1 MRFIDRARVHVHA
14 GDGGDGVVAWR
25 REALVPRGGPAG
37 GDGGRGGDV
46 YFEADGQLST
56 LLELRYR
63 KVLRAGSGAV
73 GGSKS
78 KHGRGAEDLVV
89 RVPVGTD
96 VFYEGHEEED
106 ESAWGSTAALANGTE
121 AELTDGEDD
130 ALFEIDGIRRLPPRA
145 RKTAHDHEV
154 GERIGELSEPG
165 QRLLVARGGLGGRGN
180 IHFRSSTNRAP
191 RMCEQGGVGER
202 CVLRLELRLLA
213 DVGIVGFPNVGK
225 STLISQISRARPE
238 IADYPFTTLEPQLG
252 VVSLPHERVMVVA
265 DVPGLIE
272 GAAEGKGLGHD
283 FLRHLERTRVLLH
296 VLAPDPTPGRV
307 PLDDLEVLERELNR
321 YGPMFRGRPRV
332 VALNKLDTP
341 EGQALLQETRQVLRG
356 RQIPLFPICATT
368 GEGVPALLEAI
379 WRRLEMVRRRESA
392 SQG

>member
-46 YFEADGQLST
+46 IFEADPQLST

-63 KVLRAGSGAV
+63 KVLRADSGAT

-78 KHGRGAEDLVV
+78 RHGRGGEDLVV
-89 RVPVGTD
+89 RVPIGTD
-96 VFYEGHEEED
+96 VYYEGRLDDDDSPWEGGL
-106 ESAWGSTAALANGTE
+106 SE
-121 AELTDGEDD
+121 AESDEIEGDD
-130 ALFEIDGIRRLPPRA
+130 DDLFEIDGIRRLPPR
-145 RKTAHDHEV
+145 RHKKPGEDHEL
-154 GERIGELSEPG
+154 GERIGEISEPG
-165 QRLLVARGGLGGRGN
+165 QRLVVARGGLGGRGN

-191 RMCEQGGVGER
+191 RTCEQGGMGESL
-202 CVLRLELRLLA
+202 VLRLELRLLA

-238 IADYPFTTLEPQLG
+238 IADYPFTTLVPQLG
-252 VVSLPHERVMVVA
+252 VVSLSGDRVMVVA

-272 GAAEGKGLGHD
+272 GAADGKGLGHD

-296 VLAPDPTPGRV
+296 VLSPDPTPGRE
-307 PLDDLEVLERELNR
+307 PLADLEILERELNR

-332 VALNKLDTP
+332 VALNKLDTA
-341 EGQALLQETRQVLRG
+341 EGQDLLQETRRVLRG
-356 RQIPLFPICATT
+356 RQIPLFPICART
-368 GEGVPALLEAI
+368 GDGVPALLEAI
-379 WRRLEMVRRRESA
+379 WRRLELVRQREAESSA
-392 SQG
+392 